1 MEELIDVLDENGV
14 KTGEVLTR
22 KEVHKRELWHR
33 AIAVAIVNEEN
44 QILMQQRSYNKDKN
58 AGMWDISVAGHISS
72 GQDALTAA
80 SREINEEVSVNLGFN
95 VDIKEF
101 RYMFSY
107 RKEEMFKEDYIER
120 QFYDF
125 FILRK
130 NGLKA
135 EDIKIQESEV
145 EQIKFVNI
153 SELNEMIESKTIVEI
168 SDVYIW
174 QSKTSV
180 VATVDAE
187 VGVTRLDY
195 KIADNDR
202 DAIFS
207 I

>member
-22 KEVHKRELWHR
+22 KEVHKRGLWHR
-33 AIAVAIVNEEN
+33 AIAVAIINEQNE
-44 QILMQQRSYNKDKN
+44 ILIQQRSLKKEKN

-72 GQDALTAA
+72 GQDALSAA

-107 RKEEMFKEDYIER
+107 RKEEIFKEDFIER

-125 FILRK
+125 FVLRK

-135 EDIKIQESEV
+135 EYIKIQESEV
-145 EQIKFVNI
+145 EQIKFVSI
-153 SELNEMIESKTIVEI
+153 SELNEMIENNELVERTP
-168 SDVYIW
+168 VY
-174 QSKTSV
+174 KELMNYLFRV
-180 VATVDAE
+180 
-187 VGVTRLDY
+187 
-195 KIADNDR
+195 
-202 DAIFS
+202 
-207 I
+207 